1 MLFDGLLVVMQMR
14 SMPAAI
20 STSASLTL
28 AVQMPSAPAA
38 SCSLAIAAVLCVL
51 ACGRAPRPKPF
62 SRDCMVAMFDSSA
75 SRSTHSAGVSR
86 SHFDTPTPFSIARA
100 ASAAV

>member
-1 MLFDGLLVVMQMR
+1 
-14 SMPAAI
+14 
-20 STSASLTL
+20 
-28 AVQMPSAPAA
+28 MPSAPAA
-38 SCSLAIAAVLCVL
+38 ICSLAIAAVLWVL

-86 SHFDTPTPFSIARA
+86 SHFDMPTPFSIARA